1 MRRSGTLLAVFSVVL
16 LAACS
21 ASPSPSAWP
30 FAVHA
35 FNVNVGT
42 VVIVVNGQRVA
53 TLPCDSTTVIAPG
66 GTVPELPW
74 TLEVQ
79 TLSGQAFENGTY
91 HLGGF
96 SPVELVM
103 RDGAVLMG
111 PWPMILGFGGQQPCP
126 SP

>member
-1 MRRSGTLLAVFSVVL
+1 MKRLAVLGVVL

-21 ASPSPSAWP
+21 AGASPSPAP
-30 FAVHA
+30 FGVHA

-42 VVIVVNGQRVA
+42 VVIVLNGQPVA
-53 TLPCDSTTVIAPG
+53 RLACNSTTVLAPG
-66 GTVPELPW
+66 GPLPDLPW

-79 TLSGQAFENGTY
+79 TTSGQVFENGTY
-91 HLGGF
+91 HLGGG
-96 SPVELVM
+96 SPMELVV

-111 PWPMILGFGGQQPCP
+111 PWPMILGAGGEQPCP